1 MVCHCHYYNC
11 SNLEIRGGIMKKV
24 FLIIVSSISG
34 FLVIFGLFFPETI
47 LGDIRLYLLDW
58 AVIVG
63 AIALAIAIIN
73 LFSVHWNKVF
83 SNEKRDYASPFFIV
97 GFLTVMLLGILLGPN
112 NKFFENLTS
121 TTIITV
127 EASLMAVLALTL
139 SLASF
144 RFFRKKHNLLAI
156 VFGIS
161 TVIFL
166 LLFSG
171 IISMGEKL
179 PLMKTVNTVLNALP
193 TAGSTGILVGI
204 SLGAILTSLRILF
217 GFDRPYN
224 RK

>member
-1 MVCHCHYYNC
+1 MDRNCHYYNC
-11 SNLEIRGGIMKKV
+11 AYLEIRWDSMKKII
-24 FLIIVSSISG
+24 LIIVSSISG
-34 FLVIFGLFFPETI
+34 ILLILGLFFPETI
-47 LGDIRLYLLDW
+47 FGEIRFYLLDW
-58 AVIVG
+58 AIIVG
-63 AIALAIAIIN
+63 AIALAIAIFN

-83 SNEKRDYASPFFIV
+83 ANDKRDYASPFFIV
-97 GFLTVMLLGILLGPN
+97 GFLTVILVGILLGPN
-112 NKFFENLTS
+112 NQFFVNLTS
-121 TTIITV
+121 TTIISV

-144 RFFRKKHNLLAI
+144 RFFRKKQNLLAI

-161 TVIFL
+161 TVLFL

-171 IISMGEKL
+171 ILALGEEFSL
-179 PLMKTVNTVLNALP
+179 IKTMNAALTALP
-193 TAGSTGILVGI
+193 VAGSTGILIGI

>member
-1 MVCHCHYYNC
+1 
-11 SNLEIRGGIMKKV
+11 MKKI
-24 FLIIVSSISG
+24 FLAVVSSVSG
-34 FLVIFGLFFPETI
+34 LLLILGLFFPGTI
-47 LGDIRLYLLDW
+47 LDRIRLYILDW
-58 AVIVG
+58 AIVIG

-97 GFLTVMLLGILLGPN
+97 GFITVVLIGILLGPN
-112 NKFFENLTS
+112 NQFFVNLTS

-127 EASLMAVLALTL
+127 ETSLLAVLALTL
-139 SLASF
+139 SMASF
-144 RFFRKKHNLLAI
+144 RFFTRKQNLLSI

-161 TVIFL
+161 SIIFL

-171 IISMGEKL
+171 ILSLGENIPLLKALNNAITSL
-179 PLMKTVNTVLNALP
+179 PI
-193 TAGSTGILVGI
+193 AGSTGILIGI

-217 GFDRPYN
+217 GFDRPYD